1 MVGRRGEQG
10 AWAVLVLV
18 VLVLA
23 ALPPCRPIAGR
34 PTQAPRRVPRLRGG
48 GGGGGGSGGHLGV
61 VDTAGPDCSGEESL
75 VQRLQMEETRAAAA
89 EAAAMPATG
98 RGAHR
103 RERRRPPRE
112 PPAPLPA
119 LSARSRSGEGTPLLA
134 TQLLADA
141 ESRAICRHLG
151 DRGFE
156 GTGAAVV
163 DRLGEEDDTGQYGSA
178 SRDLA
183 ADEQYLLGAIGRV
196 VWAGANRVLGL
207 PRAVAELGARCVPVA
222 GGSGEDEC
230 GARGAACD
238 KERDEASVGRW
249 ADEDECANDEAL
261 ARALQEC
268 EWYDARQH
276 GGLPATGDDMVLEG
290 AGLDGASRRAGEEV
304 GVVRR
309 GDGRVG
315 IIANGT
321 ASPHV
326 PQHGRRRDSQA
337 PETQAESGRG
347 RRRRQRS
354 PHSTQEFVGRMPHV
368 RSRSRAAAREFE
380 REWQELRDEFA
391 SQEARRPMALSR
403 HTLASQHDRQALGR
417 GVWLD
422 PSEMTYDEILQMQDM
437 IGFVSRGADAAQIAA
452 LPSETYR
459 ACGEGESRG
468 GVECSACCVCLEDF
482 LDGEAVRK
490 LECCH
495 RFHVACIDPWLASNR
510 ACPIC
515 KADAC

>member
-1 MVGRRGEQG
+1 MVGWRGRQTVR
-10 AWAVLVLV
+10 AVLVLV

-23 ALPPCRPIAGR
+23 ALPLCRPIAGR
-34 PTQAPRRVPRLRGG
+34 PTPHLMPRLHGS
-48 GGGGGGSGGHLGV
+48 GGSGGGGDEV
-61 VDTAGPDCSGEESL
+61 VETVGTDCSYDEI
-75 VQRLQMEETRAAAA
+75 EETRAAAA
-89 EAAAMPATG
+89 VAAAMPATG
-98 RGAHR
+98 RGAHQ
-103 RERRRPPRE
+103 RERRRPPRAPPE
-112 PPAPLPA
+112 PP
-119 LSARSRSGEGTPLLA
+119 PLLA

-141 ESRAICRHLG
+141 ESRALCRQLG

-156 GTGAAVV
+156 GTGSVVV
-163 DRLGEEDDTGQYGSA
+163 DRLGEEDDTGQHGSA
-178 SRDLA
+178 TRDLA
-183 ADEQYLLGAIGRV
+183 ADEQYLLGVLGRV

-207 PRAVAELGARCVPVA
+207 PRAVADLGARCVPVA
-222 GGSGEDEC
+222 GRPGEDEC
-230 GARGAACD
+230 GARGTA
-238 KERDEASVGRW
+238 RDVGRYEATVGRG

-261 ARALQEC
+261 ARALQEH
-268 EWYDARQH
+268 EWYEARQH
-276 GGLPATGDDMVLEG
+276 GSLPATGDDMVLEG
-290 AGLDGASRRAGEEV
+290 AGIEGASRRARGEG

-315 IIANGT
+315 TRDNGT
-321 ASPHV
+321 ATSQGHV
-326 PQHGRRRDSQA
+326 PQHGRGRDSRA
-337 PETQAESGRG
+337 PATEAERG
-347 RRRRQRS
+347 RRRRHRS

-368 RSRSRAAAREFE
+368 RSRSRAAARESE
-380 REWQELRDEFA
+380 REWQQLRDEFA
-391 SQEARRPMALSR
+391 SQEARRPIALSR
-403 HTLASQHDRQALGR
+403 QTLASHHDRQALGR

-452 LPSETYR
+452 LPSEIYR
-459 ACGEGESRG
+459 ACGEGESSG

>member
-10 AWAVLVLV
+10 ACALLVLV

-23 ALPPCRPIAGR
+23 ALPPCRPIAER

-48 GGGGGGSGGHLGV
+48 GGGGGSGGHLGV
-61 VDTAGPDCSGEESL
+61 VDTAGTGCSGDEAL
-75 VQRLQMEETRAAAA
+75 VQPLQMEETRAAAA
-89 EAAAMPATG
+89 AAAVIPATG

-103 RERRRPPRE
+103 RERRRPPRD
-112 PPAPLPA
+112 PPAPPPA
-119 LSARSRSGEGTPLLA
+119 LSARSRSGEEGTPLLA

-222 GGSGEDEC
+222 GGPGEDEC

-238 KERDEASVGRW
+238 KGRDEASVGRW

-268 EWYDARQH
+268 EWYEARQH
-276 GGLPATGDDMVLEG
+276 GSLPATGDDMVLEG
-290 AGLDGASRRAGEEV
+290 AGLEGASRRAGGEV

-315 IIANGT
+315 ISANGT

-337 PETQAESGRG
+337 PEIQAESGRG

-368 RSRSRAAAREFE
+368 RSRSRAAAHEFE

-403 HTLASQHDRQALGR
+403 HTLASQHDQQALGR

-459 ACGEGESRG
+459 ACREGESRG